1 MFVLDTNVVS
11 EIRKANSGK
20 ADRNVVAWTK
30 ATPVKSLYISAISI
44 LELELGILQLERKD
58 RSQSELLR
66 TWLETKLMTAFE
78 DRILS
83 VDTNIARQCAA
94 LRIPDP
100 RSERDA
106 LIAATAMVHGM
117 GVATRNESNFE
128 PTGVPIL
135 NPWKLNATENLNC

>member
-11 EIRKANSGK
+11 EIRKASSGK
-20 ADRNVVAWTK
+20 ADRNVVAWTT
-30 ATPVKSLYISAISI
+30 ATPAKSLYISAISI

-66 TWLETKLMTAFE
+66 TWLETKVMTAFE

-83 VDTNIARQCAA
+83 VDTDVARQCAA
-94 LRIPDP
+94 LHVPDP

-117 GVATRNESNFE
+117 SVATRNESDFK
-128 PTGVPIL
+128 PTGVSIL
-135 NPWKLNATENLNC
+135 NPWKSNSTGD